1 MQQRQEI
8 TWSPEQIARF
18 WDYQSQRSSAD
29 GNYFSFA
36 RGAQIA
42 KRTLGRIAP
51 RRSPRILD
59 LGCGTGHFLKHLSE
73 ARSDMLLYGIDFSP
87 ESIRIAQ
94 EACQSHIPSQHLVSI
109 EGYPSPL
116 QDASFDAVYS
126 IEVVE
131 HLSDIML
138 DSMVNE
144 AHRLLKH
151 GGYLVV
157 TTPND
162 ENLEMWHTCCP
173 NCNSTFHIWQ
183 HVRSWT
189 TRSLSQFMSTHG
201 FTEISAKATFLE
213 PLHIRLIIWVARK
226 FGIVKRQPPHIIAI
240 YQK

>member
-29 GNYFSFA
+29 ENYFSFA

-162 ENLEMWHTCCP
+162 
-173 NCNSTFHIWQ
+173 
-183 HVRSWT
+183 
-189 TRSLSQFMSTHG
+189 
-201 FTEISAKATFLE
+201 
-213 PLHIRLIIWVARK
+213 
-226 FGIVKRQPPHIIAI
+226 
-240 YQK
+240 